1 MSWISIT
8 AAAGSQAERD
18 LIAALLIAA
27 GASAVQERGQTIIT
41 YLTTDLNLAALTA
54 RISREVGN
62 VDLCVEHVGEI
73 AVDMSWTA
81 NVGVQRVGR
90 LTVAPPW
97 LVEADEDRSR
107 LIVIDPATAFGT
119 GDHPSTR
126 LMLLLMQEVV
136 RTGDRVADLGA
147 GSGVLSI
154 AAVRLGAAWVAA
166 IEIDPGSIGNAE
178 ENVRRNG
185 VSDRVK
191 LIEGDAMVLLP
202 LVAPVR
208 VILANILPGVI
219 QELGPVMGHALTADG
234 RAVIGGV
241 LIAERDSLVALL
253 GAEGWRVVREN
264 AEGEWWGAEIAR
276 G

>member
-1 MSWISIT
+1 MSWTSVT
-8 AAAGSQAERD
+8 AAASSQAERN
-18 LIAALLIAA
+18 LIAGILIAA
-27 GASAVQERGQTIIT
+27 GASAVQERGEAVIT
-41 YLTTDLNLAALTA
+41 YLTGDADLSQLQELI
-54 RISREVGN
+54 RLEVPGAD
-62 VDLCVEHVGEI
+62 VRVAYVGEI
-73 AVDMSWTA
+73 AVDTSWTA

-97 LVEADEDRSR
+97 LVEADDERSR

-119 GDHPSTR
+119 GDHASTR

-136 RTGDRVADLGA
+136 CSGDRVADLGA
-147 GSGVLSI
+147 GSAVLSI
-154 AAVRLGAAWVAA
+154 AAARLGAAWVAA
-166 IEIDPGSIGNAE
+166 IEIDPDSIGNAE

-185 VSDRVK
+185 VSGQVTV
-191 LIEGDAMVLLP
+191 IEGDARILLP

-219 QELGPVMGHALTADG
+219 EELAPVMRDALATNG

-241 LIAERDSLVALL
+241 LAADRDALMTPL
-253 GAEGWRVVREN
+253 GAEGWRLVRESV
-264 AEGEWWGAEIAR
+264 EGDWWGAEIAR